1 VDGGG
6 KPVFG
11 AVRYRRGL
19 KKLSVQQMIALDVLY
34 IALATICVLA
44 ILQIFAYVATRV
56 LYPPEPQIIYRNV
69 PVPMT
74 PQAPPPPPPPVH
86 SPFLQ
91 QGPPQPMKNEPA
103 LTQPTQELKLP
114 EYEPRNST
122 SDSIRVDT
130 QLPAGL
136 QTVNPRDLP

>member
-1 VDGGG
+1 
-6 KPVFG
+6 
-11 AVRYRRGL
+11 
-19 KKLSVQQMIALDVLY
+19 MIALDVLY

-69 PVPMT
+69 PVPM
-74 PQAPPPPPPPVH
+74 PQQQAPPPPPPPQVQ

-91 QGPPQPMKNEPA
+91 QGPPQQMKNEPA
-103 LTQPTQELKLP
+103 LTQSTQELKLP

>member
-1 VDGGG
+1 
-6 KPVFG
+6 
-11 AVRYRRGL
+11 
-19 KKLSVQQMIALDVLY
+19 MIALDVLY

-74 PQAPPPPPPPVH
+74 QPPTQPPPVH
-86 SPFLQ
+86 SPYLQ
-91 QGPPQPMKNEPA
+91 QGPPQQMKNEPT
-103 LTQPTQELKLP
+103 LTQPTQEIKLP

-130 QLPAGL
+130 QLQAGL

>member
-1 VDGGG
+1 VDGGRE
-6 KPVFG
+6 PVLG
-11 AVRYRRGL
+11 VVRYRRGL
-19 KKLSVQQMIALDVLY
+19 KKLPEQQMIALDVLY

-69 PVPMT
+69 PVQMT
-74 PQAPPPPPPPVH
+74 QQAPPPPPPVH

-91 QGPPQPMKNEPA
+91 QGPPQQMKNEPA
-103 LTQPTQELKLP
+103 LTQSTQELKLP

-122 SDSIRVDT
+122 SDSLRVDT

>member
-1 VDGGG
+1 MDGGRE
-6 KPVFG
+6 PVLG
-11 AVRYRRGL
+11 VVRYRRGL
-19 KKLSVQQMIALDVLY
+19 KKLPEQQMIALDVLY

-69 PVPMT
+69 PVQMT
-74 PQAPPPPPPPVH
+74 QQAPPPPPPVH

-91 QGPPQPMKNEPA
+91 QGPPQQMKNEPA
-103 LTQPTQELKLP
+103 LTQSTQELKLP

-122 SDSIRVDT
+122 SDSLRVDT

>member
-1 VDGGG
+1 MDGGRE
-6 KPVFG
+6 PVLG
-11 AVRYRRGL
+11 VVRYRRGL
-19 KKLSVQQMIALDVLY
+19 KKLPEQQMIALDVLY

-69 PVPMT
+69 PFQMT
-74 PQAPPPPPPPVH
+74 QQAPPPPPPVH

-91 QGPPQPMKNEPA
+91 QGPPQQMKNEPA
-103 LTQPTQELKLP
+103 LTQSTQELKLP

-122 SDSIRVDT
+122 SDSLRVDT

>member
-1 VDGGG
+1 
-6 KPVFG
+6 
-11 AVRYRRGL
+11 
-19 KKLSVQQMIALDVLY
+19 MIALDVLY

-69 PVPMT
+69 PVQV
-74 PQAPPPPPPPVH
+74 QAPPPPPPVH

-91 QGPPQPMKNEPA
+91 QGPPQLPKNEPA
-103 LTQPTQELKLP
+103 FTQPAQEVKLP
-114 EYEPRNST
+114 EYEPRSST
-122 SDSIRVDT
+122 SDSLRVDT

>member
-1 VDGGG
+1 
-6 KPVFG
+6 
-11 AVRYRRGL
+11 
-19 KKLSVQQMIALDVLY
+19 MIALDVLY

-69 PVPMT
+69 PVQMT
-74 PQAPPPPPPPVH
+74 QQAPPPPPPVH

-91 QGPPQPMKNEPA
+91 QGPPQQMKNEPT
-103 LTQPTQELKLP
+103 LTHPTQEIKLP